1 MCLCRCICDIPM
13 YIQHTFFLSENIETI
28 QSLIDYSK
36 GNNKDQ
42 IILYHYIIHNYL
54 LYKIKQ
60 KK

>member
-13 YIQHTFFLSENIETI
+13 YTQHTFFLSENIETI

-42 IILYHYIIHNYL
+42 IILYHIILFIIIY
-54 LYKIKQ
+54 YTR
-60 KK
+60 

>member
-13 YIQHTFFLSENIETI
+13 YTQHTFFLSENIETI

-42 IILYHYIIHNYL
+42 IILYDIILFIIIY
-54 LYKIKQ
+54 YTR
-60 KK
+60 